1 MLVDEG
7 RLAGIFS
14 ERDLL
19 KRVGGDDAIA
29 QQREQW
35 TDGANFFSPAPGVV
49 VGYERNE
56 STFAMMREHGYR
68 IVTVDGFLSYHE
80 QSDWQLGEKT
90 AIKLEGQELSR
101 GRGGPRCMTLPIS
114 RDPAP

>member
-1 MLVDEG
+1 MEELIGYE
-7 RLAGIFS
+7 LTFIPC
-14 ERDLL
+14 
-19 KRVGGDDAIA
+19 GG
-29 QQREQW
+29 QSPLSQEREQW

-68 IVTVDGFLSYHE
+68 IVTADGFLSYHA
-80 QSDWQLGEKT
+80 QSDWKLGEKT

-101 GRGGPRCMTLPIS
+101 GRGGPRCMTLPMS